1 MTATAPHPTVSAP
14 PSGRKVNWP
23 KLTFLGVLLLVF
35 AVYTEMA
42 MGMEWRTQAGRIGP
56 GFFPRILGF
65 TAIAVTVVAGVREI
79 LSRPGSKTV
88 DAVEAAEEAAE
99 PDLGR
104 HPLALVAFIAAAAVF
119 VALFGVLGA
128 ALAGVLFLG
137 VTLWFLDRRAPHPR
151 GDHRCRGPCPPVPR
165 VPDRPQRRS
174 AARHP
179 AVWLKEH
186 HVRLDDR
193 NYRTAD
199 AAESGCC
206 SSAGC

>member
-1 MTATAPHPTVSAP
+1 VTATAPHPAVSAP

-65 TAIAVTVVAGVREI
+65 TAIAVTIAAGVREI
-79 LSRPGSKTV
+79 LSRPARV

-137 VTLWFLDRRAPHPR
+137 VTLWFLDP
-151 GDHRCRGPCPPVPR
+151 
-165 VPDRPQRRS
+165 
-174 AARHP
+174 
-179 AVWLKEH
+179 EH
-186 HVRLDDR
+186 HIRAVIIAIAVPVLLYVAFQIGL
-193 NYRTAD
+193 N
-199 AAESGCC
+199 
-206 SSAGC
+206 AGLPQGILPFG

>member
-1 MTATAPHPTVSAP
+1 VTATAAHPTVSAS

-65 TAIAVTVVAGVREI
+65 IAIVVTIVAGVREI
-79 LSRPGSKTV
+79 LSRPGSKTI

-119 VALFGVLGA
+119 VVLFGVLGA
-128 ALAGVLFLG
+128 ALAGILFLG
-137 VTLWFLDRRAPHPR
+137 VTLWFLDP
-151 GDHRCRGPCPPVPR
+151 
-165 VPDRPQRRS
+165 
-174 AARHP
+174 
-179 AVWLKEH
+179 EH
-186 HVRLDDR
+186 HIRAVIIAVAVPVLLYLGFQTGL
-193 NYRTAD
+193 N
-199 AAESGCC
+199 
-206 SSAGC
+206 AGLPQGIMPFG

>member
-1 MTATAPHPTVSAP
+1 VSAT

-65 TAIAVTVVAGVREI
+65 TAIAVTIAAGVREMM
-79 LSRPGSKTV
+79 SRSASV

-119 VALFGVLGA
+119 VALLGVLGA

-137 VTLWFLDRRAPHPR
+137 VTLWFLDP
-151 GDHRCRGPCPPVPR
+151 
-165 VPDRPQRRS
+165 
-174 AARHP
+174 
-179 AVWLKEH
+179 EH
-186 HVRLDDR
+186 HIRAVI
-193 NYRTAD
+193 TAI
-199 AAESGCC
+199 AVPVLLYVAFQIGLN
-206 SSAGC
+206 AGLPQGILPFG

>member
-1 MTATAPHPTVSAP
+1 VTATAPYPAVSAT

-35 AVYTEMA
+35 AIYTEMA

-56 GFFPRILGF
+56 GVFPRILGF
-65 TAIAVTVVAGVREI
+65 TAIAVTIAAGVREI
-79 LSRPGSKTV
+79 MSRPASV

-104 HPLALVAFIAAAAVF
+104 HPLALVAFVAAAAVF

-137 VTLWFLDRRAPHPR
+137 VTLWFLDP
-151 GDHRCRGPCPPVPR
+151 
-165 VPDRPQRRS
+165 
-174 AARHP
+174 
-179 AVWLKEH
+179 EH
-186 HVRLDDR
+186 HVRAVIIAIAVPVVLYLAFQ
-193 NYRTAD
+193 N
-199 AAESGCC
+199 GLN
-206 SSAGC
+206 AGLPQGILPFG